1 MPLKQVNFHAG
12 IFASRRMLNLFVALT
27 FLFLQNTQL
36 VLAQPEDDN
45 SNTEEKLAGQYYQLG
60 QYDLAAD
67 LYEVLYDKNPATFYY
82 SQLVN
87 CYLNLKDTKSAEKLI
102 SRQIKRNPQ
111 QLSYLVDL
119 AYVYQESGDDSKAKK
134 QYEKALKE
142 LNPTDDRQ
150 VKELASS
157 FQMRKQDEMAEKT
170 YIQARTQFPRPYGFQ
185 LELAD
190 IYKRKHENAKMY
202 DEYFNLL
209 NGNGIVY
216 LETVQNQMQDI
227 IASDI
232 DGKATE
238 ELRERLLKEVQRNPD
253 NLVFSDLLV
262 WMFLQKKD
270 FDAAVSQSKALDKRL
285 RENGKRVLQVARICI
300 DNQSFEAGKRAYDYL
315 IEKGTQSPVY
325 AIARQELAIAMYDQ
339 LVRAPSY
346 TQEELLNLE
355 TLLQQ
360 TLSTSTDGV
369 SAAALAIRLGH
380 LKAFYKNEYEQAL
393 NLLIPYTSPSNSLP
407 PRVQNEVKL
416 EVADIQL
423 LMGDIWESTLTYSQ
437 IEKSMK
443 TDTIGQEAKFRN
455 ARLAYYKG
463 DFEWSKVQL
472 DVLKA
477 ATSKFIAN
485 DAMELS
491 LLIGDNM
498 VFDTTGEALRMFSR
512 ADLWVYQNKTNDALS
527 TLDSLNTLFPESTL
541 ADDIIY
547 RKAKIAVKQARYSD
561 AVDLFQKLVSLYHD
575 DILADNAMFE
585 MADILQFKLDK
596 KQEAMDYYKALLTE
610 FPGSL
615 YVAEARRRFRQLRG
629 DSIQ

>member
-1 MPLKQVNFHAG
+1 MSLKQVNFYAQF
-12 IFASRRMLNLFVALT
+12 FASRRMLNLFVTLA
-27 FLFLQNTQL
+27 FLFLQGIQSIS
-36 VLAQPEDDN
+36 AQPEDDN

-67 LYEVLYDKNPATFYY
+67 LYEVLYAKNPATFYY

-87 CYLNLKDTKSAEKLI
+87 CYLNLKDAKSAEKLI
-102 SRQIKRNPQ
+102 SRQVKRNPQ

-119 AYVYQESGDDSKAKK
+119 AFVYQESGDEAKAKK
-134 QYEKALKE
+134 HYEKALKE

-150 VKELASS
+150 VKELASA
-157 FQMRKQDEMAEKT
+157 FQMRKQDELAEKT

-185 LELAD
+185 LELAE
-190 IYKRKHENAKMY
+190 IYSRKRDNAKMY

-216 LETVQNQMQDI
+216 LEMVQNKLQDI
-227 IASDI
+227 IAADA

-270 FDAAVSQSKALDKRL
+270 FESAISQAKALDKRFK
-285 RENGKRVLQVARICI
+285 ENGMRVLQVARICM
-300 DNQSFEAGKRAYDYL
+300 DNQAFDAGKRGYDFL
-315 IEKGTQSPVY
+315 IEKGAQSPVY
-325 AIARQELAIAMYDQ
+325 GVARQELAMVMYDRLIQ
-339 LVRAPSY
+339 APSY
-346 TQEELLNLE
+346 TQEELLGLE

-360 TLSTSTDGV
+360 TLSTSTDGI
-369 SAAALAIRLGH
+369 SGAALAIRLGH
-380 LKAFYKNEYEQAL
+380 LKAFYKNEHEQAL
-393 NLLIPYTSPSNSLP
+393 ALLMPYTNPANSLP
-407 PRVQNEVKL
+407 LRVQNEVKL

-512 ADLWVYQNKTNDALS
+512 ADLWVYQNKTGEALS
-527 TLDSLNTLFPESTL
+527 TLDSLGVLFPETTL
-541 ADDIIY
+541 ADDILY

-561 AVDLFQKLVSLYHD
+561 AVDLFQKLVSLHHD

-585 MADILQFKLDK
+585 LADILQFKLDK